1 VGGGGGGGRCIG
13 VIFVCIVIKCSKV
26 ADCPSGMVKV
36 LSDAHNIHCQL
47 RILVGYNS
55 KYTDIDLLPWF
66 LATPPTFF
74 AALPAEVKRLFKPL
88 RAFLPGPWAALD
100 VAACVRNVLIGDV
113 VRVSRKSP
121 NSRSRP

>member
-1 VGGGGGGGRCIG
+1 MGGGGGRGGGRGGGGGRIE
-13 VIFVCIVIKCSKV
+13 VVSVCIVIKCSKV

-55 KYTDIDLLPWF
+55 KYTDIDLVPWF
-66 LATPPTFF
+66 LETSRSFF
-74 AALPAEVKRLFKPL
+74 APLPAVIRTLLKPL

-100 VAACVRNVLIGDV
+100 VAA
-113 VRVSRKSP
+113 
-121 NSRSRP
+121 